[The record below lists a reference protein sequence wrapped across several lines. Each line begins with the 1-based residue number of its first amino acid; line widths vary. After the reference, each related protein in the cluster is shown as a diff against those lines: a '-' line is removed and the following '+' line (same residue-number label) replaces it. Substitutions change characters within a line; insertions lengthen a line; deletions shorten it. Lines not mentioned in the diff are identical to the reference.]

1 MSTRQTNS
9 SGSRVGFLTVACGGV
24 GLDAAEQYLQRYRC
38 DLRPFPNVTIHI
50 DTDPQ
55 TSPMVDEFIHIGFK
69 DDQINALRADPA
81 KFGRGVQKILE
92 NLPQFLSHEDGT
104 HGSRTIRCLT
114 QLQLAIN
121 EPFLD
126 AGFRRAI
133 HRLVNDHGVSTI
145 IPMLVSSS
153 GGGTG
158 SALQILLPL
167 RFREPSF
174 RARALQ
180 GLPGQLFHTPIT
192 FISDP
197 YALAQV
203 HEASH
208 AAKILANSYAYRI
221 ESVALEQVRAV
232 KYVIHVGFAN
242 RHGVILS
249 EQKMIGRVLGTS
261 LYEWQR
267 SWLEIKSRLVDT
279 VDSQA
284 LSTCGYTGHD
294 RPEDV
299 LFNFFPARNSSSST
313 PNHADSN
320 GQLPKGEVL

>member
-1 MSTRQTNS
+1 MSLRTSHSQS
-9 SGSRVGFLTVACGGV
+9 PRVGFLTIACGGV
-24 GLDAAEQYLQRYRC
+24 GLDAAEHHQQRYQVDQC
-38 DLRPFPNVTIHI
+38 PFPNITVHI

-55 TSPMVDEFIHIGFK
+55 TSELVDEHIHIGFK
-69 DDQINALRADPA
+69 DDQIGALRADPQ
-81 KFGRGVQKILE
+81 KFGRGVSKILE
-92 NLPQFLSHEDGT
+92 HLPQFLSHEDGT
-104 HGSRTIRCLT
+104 NGSRTIRCLT

-121 EPFLD
+121 EPALNT
-126 AGFRRAI
+126 GFRRAI
-133 HRLVNDHGVSTI
+133 HRLVNDHGVSSI

-167 RFREPSF
+167 RFREPCF

-180 GLPGQLFHTPIT
+180 GLPSQLFQTPIT

-197 YALAQV
+197 YALAQM
-203 HEASH
+203 HEAPH

-221 ESVALEQVRAV
+221 ESVCIEKIRAV

-249 EQKMIGRVLGTS
+249 DQRMIGRVLGTS

-267 SWLEIKSRLVDT
+267 SWFEIKGRLVDT

-284 LSTCGYTGHD
+284 LSTRGYAGHD

-299 LFNFFPARNSSSST
+299 FAEFFPKTSAHSGSSVQTPVNGSSS
-313 PNHADSN
+313 
-320 GQLPKGEVL
+320 KGGVA